1 MSVPSE
7 KHDQNGQQP
16 LAEEREYHST
26 MNWSTVAPGLA
37 WVLLFWLIGPVL
49 FPTLLIRKWAAAP
62 IWDAKERWASVKGS
76 AFLSLLCY
84 LPAILFHQQLTS
96 LWSHVPALGEASIFP
111 PTFGNMLFRW
121 VMALPL
127 VHVLVWFVEVISPK
141 TVWLPRRVL
150 LPGEQVLVAS
160 TQPKG
165 SNKTRRKSTQ
175 QHTARNGSAL
185 NANEKTSEQTSS
197 VPTRSSQKGRVN
209 AKPPGIPTRETKP
222 RKKRDSR
229 TLWQQL
235 PDDHP
240 WKQEAKREA
249 MRQAG
254 SQEAIPLQV
263 TQKPSYQQTNYNWDE
278 GEGTLKIYMLPGKLC
293 GDVIQSEGEKWKI
306 EERKKR

>member
-16 LAEEREYHST
+16 LAEEREYHSA

-127 VHVLVWFVEVISPK
+127 VHVFVCFVEVISPK

-165 SNKTRRKSTQ
+165 SNKTRRKTTQ

-197 VPTRSSQKGRVN
+197 VPTRSSQKGSVN

-263 TQKPSYQQTNYNWDE
+263 TQKPSSQQANYNWDE
-278 GEGTLKIYMLPGKLC
+278 GEGTLKI
-293 GDVIQSEGEKWKI
+293 
-306 EERKKR
+306 